1 MIAATMW
8 TEVARY
14 CQWPGD
20 QIGVRQVAETD
31 GRLEAID
38 TSRHGPPFSS
48 ATMPVTT
55 GSWLVA
61 PAQAVP
67 APWRDLQ
74 VNGEAGGRVHPG
86 CSLWRQLG
94 FDIEHRR
101 GPFNPKMHPPM
112 APGKH
117 FLQCELAH
125 TVSAELRV
133 M

>member
-74 VNGEAGGRVHPG
+74 VNGEAGDVSTPAAAYGVSSASISNIGAAPSIQRCIHRWHPENI
-86 CSLWRQLG
+86 SYNVNWLTR
-94 FDIEHRR
+94 FRR
-101 GPFNPKMHPPM
+101 SCG
-112 APGKH
+112 
-117 FLQCELAH
+117 
-125 TVSAELRV
+125 
-133 M
+133 